1 VTAGAVE
8 PRVQIGAAIL
18 ALLLGV
24 ALAVASASGPAVLIV
39 LAVGQALLVLAV
51 CLGTELP
58 GRIGALALAV
68 AASAAADVVLM
79 RWTASALDPLLAVLA
94 VAIPLMFAHQLVR
107 GMRRVRLTASLSGV
121 AALIV
126 CVVGIGAWL
135 QLDHEVG
142 GTRLC
147 GGAALAVGIA
157 LGAAL
162 LVDAAG
168 RGPRVDVDA
177 SPTVAGLAVGVVLGA
192 IAGGVMLNRGAHLG
206 VLAAFGTAAGL
217 AVLAV
222 LLGAGAAMTLVSHA
236 ETLAAIIGAEPA
248 DVVGPADPVEPQEVE
263 PREVEPREVVNA
275 TESLET
281 PETPEITATPD
292 APAPAGAVRSW
303 ARAILLVVPVLCAIG
318 PVAYVLCLAASR

>member
-1 VTAGAVE
+1 VDDPSGSSAQLNAPIPVVTSVMAGAVN
-8 PRVQIGAAIL
+8 PRVQVGAAVL
-18 ALLLGV
+18 AALLGV
-24 ALAVASASGPAVLIV
+24 ALAVASFSGPAVLIV

-58 GRIGALALAV
+58 GRIGGLALAV

-94 VAIPLMFAHQLVR
+94 LAIPLMFAHQLVR
-107 GMRRVRLTASLSGV
+107 GTRRVQLTASLSGI
-121 AALIV
+121 AALIL

-135 QLDHEVG
+135 QLDHEAG

-147 GGAALAVGIA
+147 GGAALAVGVA

-162 LVDAAG
+162 LVDAAN

-177 SPTVAGLAVGVVLGA
+177 APTVAGLAAGVVLGA
-192 IAGGVMLNRGAHLG
+192 VAGGVMLNRGAHLN
-206 VLAAFGTAAGL
+206 VPAAFGTAAGL

-236 ETLAAIIGAEPA
+236 ETLAVLLGAEPPDSTA
-248 DVVGPADPVEPQEVE
+248 PDPTAPDTTAPE
-263 PREVEPREVVNA
+263 
-275 TESLET
+275 L
-281 PETPEITATPD
+281 PETG
-292 APAPAGAVRSW
+292 GAVRSW
-303 ARAILLVVPVLCAIG
+303 ARAILLVVPIFCAIG